1 MKGIGRKIG
10 LVLIAL
16 FALCVVLIA
25 NGAIWWGIGNLFIY
39 TFKLSYTWSYLQG
52 LCIGII
58 SFLISPVSLK
68 LDIPKIRLQAE
79 IEQEEEPKD
88 KGTNEEVLAEVE
100 AEKTNIE

>member
-100 AEKTNIE
+100 AETTNIE